1 MTVTN
6 KLHYKTIH
14 ILINVLTCDSLLCCT
29 IIINII
35 LTAYSLSVV
44 VASCPNVRV
53 VIT

>member
-14 ILINVLTCDSLLCCT
+14 ILINVLPWDSLLCCT

-44 VASCPNVRV
+44 VASHGNVSL